1 MFEHVDLNL
10 PPIKRETIDGVRYYS
25 VPDEDELI
33 KLVSI
38 TSITSHYNKQIFL
51 DWRKRVGNEEA
62 DRITKAATTRGTDMH
77 TLTEYYLK
85 NEELPKVPPISD
97 FLFKISKGKLNKIS
111 KIRTLEGALYSKQLG
126 IAGTVDCIAEYNN
139 ELAIIDFKTSKKPKP
154 REWIEHYFVQAMA
167 YGCMLY
173 EMKGISVKKLVI
185 IMACENGECVVYE
198 EYDKSKYI
206 KLLGEYIRKFVGDK
220 LELYGTNKELEKA
233 IANKF
238 VTPQK
243 FAMDIEKIV
252 VDEELNYIDAIIHY
266 CEINNIEV
274 ESVTKLIS
282 KPLKERLKWDA
293 IRLNFMKKTSRA
305 KLPL

>member
-62 DRITKAATTRGTDMH
+62 DKITKAATTRGTDMH

-173 EMKGISVKKLVI
+173 EMKGILVKKLVI

-206 KLLGEYIRKFVGDK
+206 KLLGEYIRKFIGDK
-220 LELYGTNKELEKA
+220 LELYGTE
-233 IANKF
+233 
-238 VTPQK
+238 
-243 FAMDIEKIV
+243 
-252 VDEELNYIDAIIHY
+252 
-266 CEINNIEV
+266 
-274 ESVTKLIS
+274 
-282 KPLKERLKWDA
+282 
-293 IRLNFMKKTSRA
+293 
-305 KLPL
+305 